1 MATATSALAQSQIV
15 WARIHSHNP
24 SDSGTA
30 REVKIASL
38 AATVAAAASVAKA
51 AIEAARAIGQASNEA
66 YLQSDVRHAGPGMQG
81 SLGSGVVPSHLPIE
95 TTQAGD
101 EHVEQVHQTLIISSL
116 LLLAFFYSFL
126 YQPAIRS
133 SLGEIE
139 KEHLWAWIAEN
150 FASVGELTEAPEN
163 DKDCCFLRSL
173 KDEVVVLWEMGQV
186 ASRIQFGKSTKRA
199 ITEIHQHVEMLEPM
213 VRAAGL
219 AAQAATY
226 AGAMMTTGNPLT
238 QATSMANYW
247 MGKVAELKAEANQ
260 NGKGQAHKK
269 TKLTE
274 HRGVEEIFSRTG
286 VPKKQVGHAGSLP
299 MTIPKKKKDKQ
310 VLHAR
315 SPSTTTSKKV
325 KDKQAL
331 HTGSP
336 PIMTPK
342 KVKDKQAL
350 HTGSPPITT
359 PKKVKDK
366 KTFHTGS
373 PPMMTPKKVKDKQ
386 ALHTGSLPM
395 TTLKKVKDK
404 QALHTGSPPTTTPK
418 KVKDKQTLHTES
430 PPMMTPKKVK
440 DKQALHTGSLP
451 MTTLRKTMDK
461 KASSKRGAFMKGK
474 EVVQGKA
481 EDMGKNLSPKHSP
494 SKQKVTAISEMT
506 PRYAALQLAGFATQR
521 LDPGELVGWS
531 NINNNPEIIRE
542 GSVVEV
548 S

>member
-1 MATATSALAQSQIV
+1 MLTILPQLEN
-15 WARIHSHNP
+15 SH
-24 SDSGTA
+24 
-30 REVKIASL
+30 
-38 AATVAAAASVAKA
+38 
-51 AIEAARAIGQASNEA
+51 
-66 YLQSDVRHAGPGMQG
+66 M
-81 SLGSGVVPSHLPIE
+81 
-95 TTQAGD
+95 
-101 EHVEQVHQTLIISSL
+101 HQKMT
-116 LLLAFFYSFL
+116 
-126 YQPAIRS
+126 
-133 SLGEIE
+133 
-139 KEHLWAWIAEN
+139 
-150 FASVGELTEAPEN
+150 
-163 DKDCCFLRSL
+163 DCCFLRSL
-173 KDEVVVLWEMGQV
+173 KDEVVVLWEMGQL

-199 ITEIHQHVEMLEPM
+199 ITEIHQNVEMLEPM

-219 AAQAATY
+219 ASQAATY

-260 NGKGQAHKK
+260 NGKGKAHKK
-269 TKLTE
+269 TKLTK

-299 MTIPKKKKDKQ
+299 MTVPKKKKDKQ

-315 SPSTTTSKKV
+315 SPSTMTS
-325 KDKQAL
+325 
-331 HTGSP
+331 
-336 PIMTPK
+336 
-342 KVKDKQAL
+342 
-350 HTGSPPITT
+350 
-359 PKKVKDK
+359 
-366 KTFHTGS
+366 
-373 PPMMTPKKVKDKQ
+373 
-386 ALHTGSLPM
+386 
-395 TTLKKVKDK
+395 KKVKDK

-451 MTTLRKTMDK
+451 MTTPRKTMDK
-461 KASSKRGAFMKGK
+461 KASSKRGVLMKGK

-481 EDMGKNLSPKHSP
+481 EDMGKSLSPKHSP

-531 NINNNPEIIRE
+531 KINNNPEIIRE

-548 S
+548 MSEEEGLRGGWFSAKLLAFTEQEALVVYDELLTDDGDPSLVLFLAFNLLA

>member
-1 MATATSALAQSQIV
+1 MLTILPQLEN
-15 WARIHSHNP
+15 SH
-24 SDSGTA
+24 
-30 REVKIASL
+30 
-38 AATVAAAASVAKA
+38 
-51 AIEAARAIGQASNEA
+51 
-66 YLQSDVRHAGPGMQG
+66 M
-81 SLGSGVVPSHLPIE
+81 
-95 TTQAGD
+95 
-101 EHVEQVHQTLIISSL
+101 HQKMT
-116 LLLAFFYSFL
+116 
-126 YQPAIRS
+126 
-133 SLGEIE
+133 
-139 KEHLWAWIAEN
+139 
-150 FASVGELTEAPEN
+150 
-163 DKDCCFLRSL
+163 DCCFLRSL
-173 KDEVVVLWEMGQV
+173 KDKVVVLWEMGQL

-199 ITEIHQHVEMLEPM
+199 ITEIHQNVEMLEPM

-219 AAQAATY
+219 ASQAATY

-247 MGKVAELKAEANQ
+247 IGKVAELKAEANQ
-260 NGKGQAHKK
+260 NGKGKAHKK
-269 TKLTE
+269 TKLTK

-299 MTIPKKKKDKQ
+299 MTVPKKKKDKQ

-315 SPSTTTSKKV
+315 SPSTMTSKKV

-336 PIMTPK
+336 PMTTPK
-342 KVKDKQAL
+342 KVKDKQA
-350 HTGSPPITT
+350 
-359 PKKVKDK
+359 
-366 KTFHTGS
+366 FHTGS
-373 PPMMTPKKVKDKQ
+373 PPMTTP
-386 ALHTGSLPM
+386 
-395 TTLKKVKDK
+395 KKVKDK

-451 MTTLRKTMDK
+451 MTTPRKTMDK
-461 KASSKRGAFMKGK
+461 KASSKRGVFMKGK

-481 EDMGKNLSPKHSP
+481 EDMGKSLSPKHSP

-531 NINNNPEIIRE
+531 KINNNPEIIRE

>member
-1 MATATSALAQSQIV
+1 M
-15 WARIHSHNP
+15 
-24 SDSGTA
+24 
-30 REVKIASL
+30 
-38 AATVAAAASVAKA
+38 
-51 AIEAARAIGQASNEA
+51 
-66 YLQSDVRHAGPGMQG
+66 
-81 SLGSGVVPSHLPIE
+81 
-95 TTQAGD
+95 
-101 EHVEQVHQTLIISSL
+101 
-116 LLLAFFYSFL
+116 
-126 YQPAIRS
+126 
-133 SLGEIE
+133 
-139 KEHLWAWIAEN
+139 
-150 FASVGELTEAPEN
+150 
-163 DKDCCFLRSL
+163 

-199 ITEIHQHVEMLEPM
+199 ITEIHQNVEMLEPM

-247 MGKVAELKAEANQ
+247 MGKVAELKVEANQ

-269 TKLTE
+269 TKLTK

-310 VLHAR
+310 VLHGR

-336 PIMTPK
+336 PMMTPK
-342 KVKDKQAL
+342 KVKDKQA
-350 HTGSPPITT
+350 
-359 PKKVKDK
+359 
-366 KTFHTGS
+366 FHTGS
-373 PPMMTPKKVKDKQ
+373 PPMTTPKKVKDKQ

-395 TTLKKVKDK
+395 TTLKKVKDE
-404 QALHTGSPPTTTPK
+404 QALHTGSPPTTTPR

-451 MTTLRKTMDK
+451 MTTPRKTMDK
-461 KASSKRGAFMKGK
+461 KASSKRGVFMKGK

-481 EDMGKNLSPKHSP
+481 EDMGKSLSPKHSP

>member
-1 MATATSALAQSQIV
+1 
-15 WARIHSHNP
+15 
-24 SDSGTA
+24 
-30 REVKIASL
+30 
-38 AATVAAAASVAKA
+38 
-51 AIEAARAIGQASNEA
+51 
-66 YLQSDVRHAGPGMQG
+66 
-81 SLGSGVVPSHLPIE
+81 
-95 TTQAGD
+95 
-101 EHVEQVHQTLIISSL
+101 
-116 LLLAFFYSFL
+116 
-126 YQPAIRS
+126 
-133 SLGEIE
+133 
-139 KEHLWAWIAEN
+139 
-150 FASVGELTEAPEN
+150 
-163 DKDCCFLRSL
+163 
-173 KDEVVVLWEMGQV
+173 MGQV

-199 ITEIHQHVEMLEPM
+199 ITEIHLNVEMLEPM

-226 AGAMMTTGNPLT
+226 AGAMITTGNPLT

-269 TKLTE
+269 TKLTK

-315 SPSTTTSKKV
+315 STSTTTSKKV

-336 PIMTPK
+336 PM
-342 KVKDKQAL
+342 
-350 HTGSPPITT
+350 TT
-359 PKKVKDK
+359 PKKVKDEQTLHTGSPPMTTPK
-366 KTFHTGS
+366 KVKDIQAFHTGS

-395 TTLKKVKDK
+395 TTPRKK
-404 QALHTGSPPTTTPK
+404 
-418 KVKDKQTLHTES
+418 
-430 PPMMTPKKVK
+430 
-440 DKQALHTGSLP
+440 
-451 MTTLRKTMDK
+451 MDK
-461 KASSKRGAFMKGK
+461 KASSKRGVFMKGK
-474 EVVQGKA
+474 EVVQGKE
-481 EDMGKNLSPKHSP
+481 EDMGKSLSPKHSP

-521 LDPGELVGWS
+521 LDPGELLGWS